1 MAKTT
6 EQKTNAVGFPKP
18 GELIEVTGAHDLEA
32 SDRAMLNVLY
42 QFAHDAGNLIEQ
54 DAEWEMPLGRLRS
67 VKHKGNERV
76 RDSLQRLMK
85 TSVTIPFND
94 PKTGEAKVL
103 ITPLFEFFELSAD
116 ESVTRATLRFGL
128 PRKLRPVIACSARW
142 GRIKAE
148 VVCSMSS
155 RYAMALYELVQLRAN
170 MERCVEV
177 FHIARFRE
185 LLGVPPGAYQRG
197 NDFARKVLQPATL
210 EVCKLSD
217 MGVTVEVRRR
227 SPRAPIESVVVAW
240 WNHEGDAYREA
251 MRERERPKAGRKA
264 RLCSSVEPVA
274 PQVNP
279 RFIEASAGL

>member
-1 MAKTT
+1 MARLPFLASFPQAKVIHRGKIQILFNFIDSGPKSAFNFNGLQGRLRPNGGVKIRFDFQTGRNRLAVMAKTN

-42 QFAHDAGNLIEQ
+42 QFAHDAGNLTEQ

-67 VKHKGNERV
+67 VRHKGNERV

-177 FHIARFRE
+177 FPVARFRE

-197 NDFARKVLQPATL
+197 NDFARKEDRWQLGGMV
-210 EVCKLSD
+210 
-217 MGVTVEVRRR
+217 
-227 SPRAPIESVVVAW
+227 I
-240 WNHEGDAYREA
+240 
-251 MRERERPKAGRKA
+251 
-264 RLCSSVEPVA
+264 
-274 PQVNP
+274 
-279 RFIEASAGL
+279 IGL